1 MYAAS
6 TFSALVSMNGPNK
19 DTFRRKV
26 SDVRKDTRDS
36 KRHDAL
42 TMPNIVMCV
51 CVCVCVSGCV
61 KRLLKR
67 PDKLASG
74 LYHEQLTERDS
85 CCALVGSSSDSI
97 AGF

>member
-51 CVCVCVSGCV
+51 CVCVCVRMCQETAQTTRQACL
-61 KRLLKR
+61 RLV
-67 PDKLASG
+67 P
-74 LYHEQLTERDS
+74 
-85 CCALVGSSSDSI
+85 
-97 AGF
+97 